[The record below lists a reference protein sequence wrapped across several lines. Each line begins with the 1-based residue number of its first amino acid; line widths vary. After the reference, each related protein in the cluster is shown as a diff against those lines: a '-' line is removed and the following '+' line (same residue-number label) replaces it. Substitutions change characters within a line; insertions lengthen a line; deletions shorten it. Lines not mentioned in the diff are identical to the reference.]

1 MCFIT
6 IQKQPAVSWRGNTL
20 CKRVISGCVFRLIQR
35 CVWSVCYRLLQWIF
49 EMSQLMCDYRE
60 VFQRRCLSWNEGLPQ
75 REERPFFFSLFF
87 FCCKFCAQKKIAL
100 ASFYQHFCLLRMC
113 QMQDL
118 VSHLSECLA
127 LSLSSYFSSSYYQPF
142 WSCYSFCQS
151 FSYFFFLSET
161 LSFRCGGTLAACVKL
176 WSCFFRTNRFRKQ
189 KKRRAEGFS
198 SEACCLYILNEDGN
212 IITLNTKCVV
222 LRGRRGQTE

>member
-1 MCFIT
+1 MCSIT
-6 IQKQPAVSWRGNTL
+6 IQKQPAVSWWGNIL

-49 EMSQLMCDYRE
+49 EMSQLMCDYRK

-75 REERPFFFSLFF
+75 REERPFFFFLFF

-151 FSYFFFLSET
+151 FSYFFFCLRRCHFGVEVHS
-161 LSFRCGGTLAACVKL
+161 LPAWSFDHV
-176 WSCFFRTNRFRKQ
+176 FFVQTDLGNKRKGALKVFLQ
-189 KKRRAEGFS
+189 KRAV
-198 SEACCLYILNEDGN
+198 CTY
-212 IITLNTKCVV
+212 
-222 LRGRRGQTE
+222 

>member
-75 REERPFFFSLFF
+75 REERPFFFFLFF

-151 FSYFFFLSET
+151 FSYFFFVWDVVISVWRYT
-161 LSFRCGGTLAACVKL
+161 RCLREAL
-176 WSCFFRTNRFRKQ
+176 IMFFSYKQ
-189 KKRRAEGFS
+189 
-198 SEACCLYILNEDGN
+198 I
-212 IITLNTKCVV
+212 
-222 LRGRRGQTE
+222 

>member
-1 MCFIT
+1 
-6 IQKQPAVSWRGNTL
+6 
-20 CKRVISGCVFRLIQR
+20 
-35 CVWSVCYRLLQWIF
+35 
-49 EMSQLMCDYRE
+49 MSQLMCDYRE
-60 VFQRRCLSWNEGLPQ
+60 VFQRRCLSWSEGLPQ
-75 REERPFFFSLFF
+75 REESPFFSLFF

-151 FSYFFFLSET
+151 FSSFFFVCLRRCHFGVEVHS
-161 LSFRCGGTLAACVKL
+161 LPAWSFDHV
-176 WSCFFRTNRFRKQ
+176 FFFCTNRFRKQ

-198 SEACCLYILNEDGN
+198 SESCCLYILNEDGN
-212 IITLNTKCVV
+212 IITLNTKCLV
-222 LRGRRGQTE
+222 LGDEAKRNKTLSTYCSFFFFKSRSGKLFWLSWWAGWFFF